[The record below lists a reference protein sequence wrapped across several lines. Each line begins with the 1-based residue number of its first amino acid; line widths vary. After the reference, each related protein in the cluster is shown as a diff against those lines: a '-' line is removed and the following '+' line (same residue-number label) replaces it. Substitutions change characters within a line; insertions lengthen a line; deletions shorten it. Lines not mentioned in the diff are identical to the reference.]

1 MPKFPRNRAGPLNL
15 LLHQPMGMRS
25 NVRDGSMTRDALRIL
40 TKAGALSI
48 RSDSRGNKDPYSEG
62 VSHLLTPIKIRKGC
76 PLSLGD
82 RLNPKRSF
90 IGNPSRNIKGAVY
103 KYSRKTSKNRI
114 SHYLIP
120 V

>member
-1 MPKFPRNRAGPLNL
+1 MEEACS
-15 LLHQPMGMRS
+15 RS
-25 NVRDGSMTRDALRIL
+25 GTGDSIL

-62 VSHLLTPIKIRKGC
+62 VSHLLTPIKVQKGC

-82 RLNPKRSF
+82 RLSPGILYYGIFSLEF
-90 IGNPSRNIKGAVY
+90 QKGALN
-103 KYSRKTSKNRI
+103 SRKTSKNRI

>member
-1 MPKFPRNRAGPLNL
+1 MPKFPQNRAGPLNL
-15 LLHQPMGMRS
+15 LLHQPCEDDTRS
-25 NVRDGSMTRDALRIL
+25 RRRRDLVVWESIL

-62 VSHLLTPIKIRKGC
+62 VSHLLTPIKVQKGC

-82 RLNPKRSF
+82 HFNPKTLYDLRIALGSLKE
-90 IGNPSRNIKGAVY
+90 GLKV
-103 KYSRKTSKNRI
+103 RKTSKNRI

>member
-1 MPKFPRNRAGPLNL
+1 MCVYG
-15 LLHQPMGMRS
+15 
-25 NVRDGSMTRDALRIL
+25 IL

-62 VSHLLTPIKIRKGC
+62 VSHLLTPIKPQKGF

-82 RLNPKRSF
+82 RLSPKTLYDLGIPFRTPKS
-90 IGNPSRNIKGAVY
+90 GLN
-103 KYSRKTSKNRI
+103 SRKTSKNRI

>member
-1 MPKFPRNRAGPLNL
+1 M
-15 LLHQPMGMRS
+15 
-25 NVRDGSMTRDALRIL
+25 LRVGREIGGRVFFGIL

-62 VSHLLTPIKIRKGC
+62 VSHLLTPIKPRKGC

-82 RLNPKRSF
+82 HFSPKTLYNLGFSFRTPKGGLN
-90 IGNPSRNIKGAVY
+90 
-103 KYSRKTSKNRI
+103 SRKTSKNRI

>member
-15 LLHQPMGMRS
+15 LLHQPMVGSYDGGGHVGMWIA
-25 NVRDGSMTRDALRIL
+25 VRIL

-62 VSHLLTPIKIRKGC
+62 VSHLLTPIKVQKGC

-82 RLNPKRSF
+82 HFNPK
-90 IGNPSRNIKGAVY
+90 
-103 KYSRKTSKNRI
+103 T
-114 SHYLIP
+114 L
-120 V
+120 

>member
-15 LLHQPMGMRS
+15 LLHQPCDVLLCRDDAEGMFC
-25 NVRDGSMTRDALRIL
+25 GMCIL

-62 VSHLLTPIKIRKGC
+62 VSHLLTPIKPRKGC

-82 RLNPKRSF
+82 RLSPK
-90 IGNPSRNIKGAVY
+90 
-103 KYSRKTSKNRI
+103 T
-114 SHYLIP
+114 L
-120 V
+120 